1 MPYYIK
7 STKAKKKDK
16 PLPLFDKAGVTVKNS
31 KEEAGFES

>member
-7 STKAKKKDK
+7 RTKAKKKDK
-16 PLPLFDKAGVTVKNS
+16 PLPLFDKARDNN